1 MPHPSAEATVIASA
15 LSRQAI
21 FDSKLEAYAY
31 ELRYAEPDP
40 SQMVGRSGF
49 GQLVQT
55 EGPLSG
61 EQTGALILSAFA
73 EFGLD
78 RVVGR
83 RKAFIA
89 ASARTLMGGLPLP
102 VPKQRVTLQV
112 KDALSSPHVAAA
124 FRAWKDIGFDLALDQ
139 FQPTPSG
146 FELLNIVD
154 YVKIDVRSRSEQE
167 LRELVDQVKQYFV
180 EPIAT
185 GVETNERLR
194 FCSSLG
200 FTGFQGDFLFRP
212 QRLQRIE
219 LPSSFA
225 VVSHVLALLQDPSV
239 DFAAVEAAVKQ
250 DTSLSIAVLKF
261 LNSGAYGFRREVSSI
276 SQAVSLLGLNEFA
289 KWLLLV
295 LLAARKDK
303 PGELLTT
310 ALVRARTC
318 ENFAKSR
325 ALANPAQAFTVG
337 LLSLLDAILDR
348 PMEVL
353 LDELPLT
360 SRVRAAILEFA
371 GPEGEVLELVVTR
384 EQSLPELDEDEQRQ
398 LTKAW
403 LEALTWAEAI
413 RRSS

>member
-1 MPHPSAEATVIASA
+1 MPHTSAEATVIASA

-21 FDSKLEAYAY
+21 FDSKLDAYAY

-40 SQMVGRSGF
+40 MQLVGRAGL
-49 GQLVQT
+49 GQVAPSQ
-55 EGPLSG
+55 GPLSG

-73 EFGLD
+73 EFGLE
-78 RVVGR
+78 RVVGK

-89 ASARTLMGGLPLP
+89 ASARTLTGGLPLP

-112 KDALSSPHVAAA
+112 KDALLAPNMISS
-124 FRAWKDIGFDLALDQ
+124 FRAWKDLGFDLALDQ
-139 FQPTPSG
+139 FEPTNVG
-146 FELLNIVD
+146 LELLNVVD
-154 YVKIDVRSRSEQE
+154 YVKVDVRFRSESE
-167 LRELVDQVKQYFV
+167 IRDIIESIKHYFV

-185 GVETNERLR
+185 GIDTNERLR

-200 FTGFQGDFLFRP
+200 FTGFQGNFLFRP
-212 QRLQRIE
+212 QRLQRTE

-225 VVSHVLALLQDPSV
+225 VVSQVLTLLQNPDV
-239 DFAAVEAAVKQ
+239 DFTAVENAVKR
-250 DTSLSIAVLKF
+250 DASLSVAVLKF

-276 SQAVSLLGLNEFA
+276 SQAVSMLGLNEFT

-318 ENFAKSR
+318 ENVAKTR
-325 ALANPAQAFTVG
+325 ALVNPAQAFTVG

-360 SRVRAAILEFA
+360 AQVRAAILEFA

-384 EQSLPELDEDEQRQ
+384 EQSLPELDEDDQRQ
-398 LTKAW
+398 LTRAW
-403 LEALTWAEAI
+403 LEALQWAESI
-413 RRSS
+413 RLG

>member
-1 MPHPSAEATVIASA
+1 MPPPSAEATVIASA

-21 FDSKLEAYAY
+21 FDSKLDAYAY

-40 SQMVGRSGF
+40 ARMVGRAGV
-49 GQLVQT
+49 GQLAASQ
-55 EGPLSG
+55 GPPSG
-61 EQTGALILSAFA
+61 EQTGALFLSAFA
-73 EFGLD
+73 EFGLE

-89 ASARTLMGGLPLP
+89 ASARTLTGGLPLP
-102 VPKQRVTLQV
+102 LPKQRVTLQV
-112 KDALSSPHVAAA
+112 RDSLISPNVASS
-124 FRAWKDIGFDLALDQ
+124 FRMWKDLGFDLALDR
-139 FQPTPSG
+139 FEPTPTSL
-146 FELLNIVD
+146 ELLKIVD
-154 YVKIDVRSRSEQE
+154 YVKIDVSHRSDSEIRD
-167 LRELVDQVKQYFV
+167 LIDAVKHYFV

-185 GVETNERLR
+185 GIETNERLR

-200 FTGFQGDFLFRP
+200 FTGFQGNFLFRP
-212 QRLQRIE
+212 QRLQRTE

-225 VVSHVLALLQDPSV
+225 VVSQVLTLLQNPDV
-239 DFAAVEAAVKQ
+239 DFAAVEAAVKR
-250 DTSLSIAVLKF
+250 DTSLSVAVLKF

-276 SQAVSLLGLNEFA
+276 SQAVSLLGLNEFT

-360 SRVRAAILEFA
+360 AQVRAAILEFA
-371 GPEGEVLELVVTR
+371 GLEGEVLELVITR

-403 LEALTWAEAI
+403 LEALQWAESI
-413 RRSS
+413 RAA

>member
-15 LSRQAI
+15 LTRQAI
-21 FDSKLEAYAY
+21 FDSKLDAYAY

-40 SQMVGRSGF
+40 TQLVGRAGF
-49 GQLVQT
+49 GQMVPSQ
-55 EGPLSG
+55 GPLSG
-61 EQTGALILSAFA
+61 EQTGALFLSAFA
-73 EFGLD
+73 EFGLE

-89 ASARTLMGGLPLP
+89 ASARTLTGGLPLP
-102 VPKQRVTLQV
+102 MPKQRVTLQI
-112 KDALSSPHVAAA
+112 KDALLSPNVVSS
-124 FRAWKDIGFDLALDQ
+124 FRAWKDLGFDLALDQ
-139 FQPTPSG
+139 FEPSPTSL
-146 FELLNIVD
+146 ELLNVVD
-154 YVKIDVRSRSEQE
+154 YVKIDVSHRSEQE
-167 LRELVDQVKQYFV
+167 IRDVIEGMKHYFV

-185 GVETNERLR
+185 GIETNERLR

-212 QRLQRIE
+212 QRLQRTE

-225 VVSHVLALLQDPSV
+225 VVSQVLTLLQNPDV
-239 DFAAVEAAVKQ
+239 DFGAVEAAVKR
-250 DTSLSIAVLKF
+250 DASLSVAVLKF

-276 SQAVSLLGLNEFA
+276 SQAVSMLGLNEFT
-289 KWLLLV
+289 KWLVLV

-325 ALANPAQAFTVG
+325 ALANPAQAFTIG

-360 SRVRAAILEFA
+360 AQVRAAILEFA
-371 GPEGEVLELVVTR
+371 GLEGEVLELVVTR
-384 EQSLPELDEDEQRQ
+384 EHCLPDLDEDEQRQ

-403 LEALTWAEAI
+403 LEALQWAESI
-413 RRSS
+413 RLG